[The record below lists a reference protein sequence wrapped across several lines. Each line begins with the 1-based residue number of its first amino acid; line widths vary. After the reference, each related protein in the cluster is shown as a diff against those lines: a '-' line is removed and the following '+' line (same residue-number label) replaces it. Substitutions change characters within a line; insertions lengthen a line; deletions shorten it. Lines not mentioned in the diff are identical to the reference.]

1 VKTVLLVCHANTC
14 RSVMAQVPR
23 FTLEE
28 LTGETGDVADPFGL
42 EDAACRACRDEIERC
57 LAKGL
62 DRLLAVLES

>member
-1 VKTVLLVCHANTC
+1 
-14 RSVMAQVPR
+14 VPR